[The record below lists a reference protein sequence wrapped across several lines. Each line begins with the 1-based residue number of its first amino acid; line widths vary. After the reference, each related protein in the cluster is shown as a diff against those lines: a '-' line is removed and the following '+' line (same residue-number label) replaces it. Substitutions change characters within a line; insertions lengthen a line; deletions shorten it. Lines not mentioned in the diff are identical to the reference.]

1 MSFITPTQSREAR
14 RELGISQADVATA
27 LGISR
32 PYISDFESGNLIQL
46 TNNQLRKLRTHY
58 EEKIAAAKEAGD
70 EIEIAFGDSTPEVV
84 TLRVE
89 SVSEK
94 KLVLGSS
101 NDVSDEVVSSVM
113 ATIADNDKEL
123 SAILNSIATRDQ
135 AIFGEGGLSEE
146 TLASLRQAF
155 SLLAANYLLV
165 RSIGGWQEIG
175 LSAANMNIADN
186 SLLQLVIKNAEQQ
199 FIQAGLIGSDEQ
211 VEEEVAA

>member
-1 MSFITPTQSREAR
+1 MSIISPTQSREAR

-32 PYISDFESGNLIQL
+32 PYISDFESGNLIRL

-70 EIEIAFGDSTPEVV
+70 EIEIAFGDAAPEVV
-84 TLRVE
+84 TLRFE
-89 SVSEK
+89 SVTEK

-113 ATIADNDKEL
+113 ATITDNDKEV

-146 TLASLRQAF
+146 TLGNLRQAF
-155 SLLAANYLLV
+155 SLLAGNYLLV
-165 RSIGGWQEIG
+165 RSIGGWPEIG

-186 SLLQLVIKNAEQQ
+186 SLLQLVIKNAEHQ
-199 FIQAGLIGSDEQ
+199 FIQAGLIGGNEEA
-211 VEEEVAA
+211 EEEVAA

>member
-1 MSFITPTQSREAR
+1 MSIISPTQSREAR

-32 PYISDFESGNLIQL
+32 PYISDFESGNLIRL

-70 EIEIAFGDSTPEVV
+70 EIEIAFGDAAPEVV
-84 TLRVE
+84 TLRFE
-89 SVSEK
+89 SATEK

-113 ATIADNDKEL
+113 ATITDNDKEV

-146 TLASLRQAF
+146 TLGNLRQAF
-155 SLLAANYLLV
+155 SLLAGNYLLV
-165 RSIGGWQEIG
+165 RSIGGWPEIG

-199 FIQAGLIGSDEQ
+199 FIQAGLIGNEKQ
-211 VEEEVAA
+211 VEERVAA

>member
-1 MSFITPTQSREAR
+1 MSIISPTQSREAR

-32 PYISDFESGNLIQL
+32 PYISDFESGNLIRL
-46 TNNQLRKLRTHY
+46 TNNQLRKLRSHY

-70 EIEIAFGDSTPEVV
+70 EIEIFFGDSTPEVV
-84 TLRVE
+84 SIRAQSFT
-89 SVSEK
+89 EK
-94 KLVLGSS
+94 NLVFGSS
-101 NDVSDEVVSSVM
+101 NDASDDVVSSVM

-123 SAILNSIATRDQ
+123 SAILNLIATRDH

-146 TLASLRQAF
+146 TLSNLRQAF
-155 SLLAANYLLV
+155 SLLAGNYLLV
-165 RSIGGWQEIG
+165 RSIGGWPEIG

-199 FIQAGLIGSDEQ
+199 FIHAGLIGIDQQEKKGG
-211 VEEEVAA
+211 AA